1 MREAGTAAL
10 PASGGRTKQR
20 PCACLEG
27 GRGSLCG
34 ALPPQLRGP
43 PRGSRRLFT
52 SHTHRFPAPLS
63 ARSHLSRPQ
72 CLQRLRPRP
81 PWPPATRSSPSHP
94 LGADRAG
101 CVHRCPRNAPAAG
114 SGGPGR
120 LPASQCRVCPSLP
133 SHSPPPRAS
142 ADRTLLSAACPR
154 GQQSASLP
162 LSSLEPVCVSPA
174 GLPLSALQSA
184 HHPRGPRPA
193 PCTPP
198 PGTEGC
204 PPGLSPS
211 APPPGWGPPLSP
223 ALAAL
228 LVQAFPEAPLLRLR
242 KGRRSPPCSAR
253 HRSRG
258 GLSRLWAA
266 LGPAPLLPCASR
278 TRLCLTRPTSAVD
291 SAPRGQAPARC
302 PPRCNRTSCPVV
314 SCSARVTDEVAES
327 RPGHRSVCGLLPASS
342 AAARWQFACA
352 LTHAAGR
359 RVCARAPPW
368 PAGRCLLRV

>member
-1 MREAGTAAL
+1 MC
-10 PASGGRTKQR
+10 S
-20 PCACLEG
+20 
-27 GRGSLCG
+27 
-34 ALPPQLRGP
+34 
-43 PRGSRRLFT
+43 
-52 SHTHRFPAPLS
+52 PLS
-63 ARSHLSRPQ
+63 PE
-72 CLQRLRPRP
+72 
-81 PWPPATRSSPSHP
+81 
-94 LGADRAG
+94 RAG
-101 CVHRCPRNAPAAG
+101 CRLRRPWASPGLSVPRVPLA
-114 SGGPGR
+114 
-120 LPASQCRVCPSLP
+120 SLP
-133 SHSPPPRAS
+133 QPSSSRICGQDPP
-142 ADRTLLSAACPR
+142 LSAACPR

-223 ALAAL
+223 ALSPALAAL
-228 LVQAFPEAPLLRLR
+228 LAPLLRLR
-242 KGRRSPPCSAR
+242 KGRRLPPCSAR